1 MVTEQDENILKHLT
15 VLTVSDIDG
24 GFRIALQFAAND
36 YFSDK
41 ELWKEFR
48 FVSILVSIRFVSYC
62 FSQKNNFSIFVGIQM
77 KVVFK
82 WHRRMCIGQSQK
94 VALVQ
99 TATNVL
105 EMYASVC
112 LVWFRFLLY
121 FFRKNR
127 FSIGFYLKIKI
138 MKWENAS
145 KMNFGLILC
154 HSSM

>member
-82 WHRRMCIGQSQK
+82 
-94 VALVQ
+94 
-99 TATNVL
+99 
-105 EMYASVC
+105 
-112 LVWFRFLLY
+112 
-121 FFRKNR
+121 
-127 FSIGFYLKIKI
+127 
-138 MKWENAS
+138 
-145 KMNFGLILC
+145 
-154 HSSM
+154 